1 MLKESRTKLKQPEIV
16 ALCPTCGKVAT
27 AIKNLDSGTLTG
39 RYLRQHICLCSVSL
53 VDSIAPSGG
62 KETAAWRRHSAML
75 SRTSFFDGHSQGGGE
90 GGRHVFEPGTVIGGV
105 YEVLSIIG
113 WGGMGTVYKVK
124 HQVLERVCAV
134 KVLDNRLADANAWK
148 RFQVEARA
156 IGSLN
161 HRALVN
167 VYDLGVH
174 EGKTPFFVM
183 DLVDGVSLETLLF
196 EGGPLFLDDVL
207 KIFDEVLDCLAYTHK
222 HGIIHRDVKP
232 ANIMV
237 SVDTQ
242 GGIKVKLL
250 DFGLAKLSVEALTG
264 MDLDKRAPLKV
275 AENKEKKEIVHQF
288 LTSHDEVFGSP
299 HYMSPEQCQGE
310 VVDARSDI
318 YSVGCSIFEALTG
331 EVPFEGRN
339 ALETML
345 MHQEDPAPKLHEK
358 AQRVPGQ
365 QVWPDAL
372 ESIVARCLGK
382 DPRDRY
388 QNVAALKS
396 DLASLNSSE
405 ALRAMAPGENVG
417 KKKIVLLEFV
427 IPDWNSYGIPGQL
440 FLFSLALAA
449 CLSIFMIGYWSVTHL
464 SLGTDVDKETSVPA
478 AIKRQQPV
486 SDLYSGAIAE
496 EMEIANDFP
505 GGAIYDDA
513 ALFSPGADGAVIVR
527 PDDGA
532 VVTSSYQHFAPPEVC
547 DFDKRVD
554 VILRPGPAIIASP
567 EKILKMKGEQLT
579 ALDLG
584 PMPVPEYVGGNRYE
598 DKFSAIVDVLNKLP
612 NIHSLRVASGQVTG
626 SFAACLAR
634 LKYIRSLDLTDTPL
648 SVDAL
653 VKLPYFAKL
662 ESLEVGLID
671 YPEQMG
677 KFIKA
682 LKRCKKLNRLVLN
695 RSRIYDCDL
704 AEITAGGKIHTL
716 AITDCNIE
724 PYSGKFPELAK
735 YARFPGVRT
744 LYLED
749 LALSQADLKKVV
761 QANSDLERLALVSL
775 DPATNLNAENQAAL
789 RDFLERD
796 AGLASII
803 ISDRQKNYKGAYDRY
818 SDHLRVPGPYQEV
831 SAREEAE

>member
-1 MLKESRTKLKQPEIV
+1 MS
-16 ALCPTCGKVAT
+16 T

-39 RYLRQHICLCSVSL
+39 RYLRQHICLCNVSL
-53 VDSIAPSGG
+53 VDSIAPGGG

-90 GGRHVFEPGTVIGGV
+90 GSRHVFEPGTVIGGV

-183 DLVDGVSLETLLF
+183 DLVDGVSLEALLL
-196 EGGPLFLDDVL
+196 EGGPLFLEDVL

-242 GGIKVKLL
+242 GNIKVKLL

-264 MDLDKRAPLKV
+264 MDLDKKAPLRM

-358 AQRVPGQ
+358 ARRVPGQ

-372 ESIVARCLGK
+372 EPIVARCLAK

-396 DLASLNSSE
+396 ELASLNSRE
-405 ALRAMAPGENVG
+405 QLRAMAAGVSSG
-417 KKKIVLLEFV
+417 KKKTVLLEFV

-440 FLFSLALAA
+440 VLFSLILAA
-449 CLSIFMIGYWSVTHL
+449 CLSIVMVGYWSLSHL
-464 SLGTDVDKETSVPA
+464 SFGKYFHKQGAISKTVKEQ
-478 AIKRQQPV
+478 KPV
-486 SDLYSGAIAE
+486 SAIFSGAIAD

-505 GGAIYDDA
+505 GGDVYDDD
-513 ALFSPGADGAVIVR
+513 ALVAPGSDGVVVVR
-527 PDDGA
+527 PDDEA
-532 VVTSSYQHFAPPEVC
+532 VITSSFLHFAPPQIR

-567 EKILKMKGEQLT
+567 EKILKMKGEHLT

-584 PMPVPEYVGGNRYE
+584 PMPVPEYVSGSSFE

-612 NIHSLRVASGQVTG
+612 KIRSLRVASGQVTG
-626 SFAACLAR
+626 SFAADLSR

-653 VKLPYFAKL
+653 VRLPYFAKL
-662 ESLEVGLID
+662 ESLQIGMID
-671 YPEQMG
+671 SPEQMG
-677 KFIKA
+677 KLIKA
-682 LKRCKKLNRLVLN
+682 LKRCRKLNRLVID
-695 RSRIYDCDL
+695 RSCIYDSDL
-704 AEITAGGKIHTL
+704 AEISPDSKIHTL

-724 PYSGKFPELAK
+724 PFSGKFPRLAQ
-735 YARFPGVRT
+735 YARFPGVRS

-749 LALSQADLKKVV
+749 LALTLDDLKKIVE
-761 QANSDLERLALVSL
+761 ANPDLERLALISL
-775 DPATNLNAENQAAL
+775 DPATNLNSESQAAL
-789 RDFLERD
+789 QSFLERD
-796 AGLASII
+796 AALASVI
-803 ISDRQKNYKGAYDRY
+803 ISERQKNYKGAYDRY
-818 SDHLRVPGPYQEV
+818 SDHLRLPGPYQEV
-831 SAREEAE
+831 KAREEAE